1 MPTPFIIFLVLAVIA
16 IIVTVAAKLIHH
28 RNRDQRDADEI
39 RLCRACLLQ
48 AEGFVK
54 FLTED
59 LERG

>member
-39 RLCRACLLQ
+39 SPTGCWP
-48 AEGFVK
+48 GGSVITGVK
-54 FLTED
+54 
-59 LERG
+59 